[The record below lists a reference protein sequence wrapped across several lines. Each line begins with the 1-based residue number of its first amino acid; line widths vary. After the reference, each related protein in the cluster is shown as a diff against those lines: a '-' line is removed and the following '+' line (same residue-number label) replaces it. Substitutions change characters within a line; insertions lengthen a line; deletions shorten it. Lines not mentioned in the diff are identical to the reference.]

1 MICITYLNI
10 YIYIY
15 IIYTNRLYGVSI
27 NNLYNR
33 YKTICILRYIIWYMY
48 IYYDMYN
55 LLYII
60 YIYIFGV
67 QPHQF

>member
-1 MICITYLNI
+1 MYNLFEYL

-33 YKTICILRYIIWYMY
+33 YKTICILRYII
-48 IYYDMYN
+48 
-55 LLYII
+55 
-60 YIYIFGV
+60 
-67 QPHQF
+67 